1 MINPSDTN
9 VQQGAGK
16 SGLKARVIAG
26 LLHYRPQL
34 IALTVRALSVLAGFS
49 VTYMLGRQFGAAVT
63 GQYALVTQTAM
74 FLAVFALFG
83 LDVSVVRH
91 FARAVAEEAKLALS
105 IVLGV
110 LSISIAMLAFVI
122 GVLWLG
128 GEAIWR
134 LLFGNVVSFEAL
146 LVLSVLLVG
155 RGGVQLAGGLLRSQH
170 RFSSGVAI
178 TALAIPAATGI
189 ALATGQATNL
199 NEILWVTALAALGAS
214 VLGLVPFFLH
224 VSASHNAMRIPMRSI
239 LSSSLPLWGAGLAL
253 VMGEWYGLAVAAQ
266 ILGASEAGLY
276 RVSFQLSGAIMMV
289 SSTLFSVY
297 AAQISTAF
305 HSGNRDQAAMMA
317 RSAVRL
323 SAALAIPM
331 GGGLILGGEFL
342 LGQIGPEFL
351 EALPALIVLVIGQF
365 FIALLG
371 PSGLVLAMSGNERT
385 NLIISI
391 IGTGTLFIVAPLA
404 AIHTGL
410 TGLAASVAFI
420 LVGRNLAAFI
430 FVRQRLGIDI
440 WAGRAR

>member
-1 MINPSDTN
+1 MIDPGDNSA
-9 VQQGAGK
+9 QHGQEQ
-16 SGLKARVIAG
+16 SGLKARIVAS

-34 IALTVRALSVLAGFS
+34 IALAVRGLSVVAGFA

-91 FARAVAEEAKLALS
+91 FARAVAEQAKLALS
-105 IVLGV
+105 VVLAVLG
-110 LSISIAMLAFVI
+110 ISFAMLTFVI
-122 GVLWLG
+122 GVLWIG
-128 GEAIWR
+128 GEATWR
-134 LLFGNVVSFEAL
+134 LLFGNVVGIEAL

-155 RGGVQLAGGLLRSQH
+155 RGGVQLVGGLLRSQH
-170 RFSSGVAI
+170 RFSAGIGV

-189 ALATGQATNL
+189 ALATGVATNL
-199 NEILWVTALAALGAS
+199 NEILWITALAAIGAS
-214 VLGLVPFFLH
+214 MLGLVPFFLH
-224 VSASHNAMRIPMRSI
+224 VSASRDALRIPIRYV

-253 VMGEWYGLAVAAQ
+253 VMGEWYGLAVAAR

-276 RVSFQLSGAIMMV
+276 RVSFQLSGAIMMIT
-289 SSTLFSVY
+289 STLFSVY

-305 HSGNRDQAAMMA
+305 HSGNREQAAIMA

-331 GGGLILGGEFL
+331 GAALIIGGNFL
-342 LGQIGPEFL
+342 LGQIGPEFPD
-351 EALPALIVLVIGQF
+351 AFPALTVLAIGQIL
-365 FIALLG
+365 IALLG

-385 NLIISI
+385 NLLISI

-410 TGLAASVAFI
+410 TGLAASVATI
-420 LVGRNLAAFI
+420 LFARNLAAF
-430 FVRQRLGIDI
+430 VYVKRRLGIDI
-440 WAGRAR
+440 WTGKAR